1 MEEEHLRHNHVGGDK
16 LHHLLAGR
24 YYWPTMKADCTAF
37 VGRCFECQVAAGRAT
52 GSWAGK
58 LLPLPPGPRVVWA
71 CDLIEQVGAP
81 GDGNKGHILTMV
93 DCYSKFCL
101 LHHLQDK
108 SSTSVA
114 TAL

>member
-1 MEEEHLRHNHVGGDK
+1 
-16 LHHLLAGR
+16 
-24 YYWPTMKADCTAF
+24 MKADCIAF

-71 CDLIEQVGAP
+71 CDLIEQVGSP
-81 GDGNKGHILTMV
+81 GDSTKGHILTMV